1 MPLRGKL
8 VNLGDKLNEMT
19 ERNAYMKNVF
29 ELTQKEEQEKTLQM
43 LQQPDRDVSMTYGES
58 PKNMRLSHSMT
69 DANRSLN
76 ITQNTGQISGMAQRT
91 EPLITKAY
99 DAFRKHKSLHRG

>member
-19 ERNAYMKNVF
+19 ERNEYMKNVF

-43 LQQPDRDVSMTYGES
+43 L
-58 PKNMRLSHSMT
+58 
-69 DANRSLN
+69 
-76 ITQNTGQISGMAQRT
+76 
-91 EPLITKAY
+91 
-99 DAFRKHKSLHRG
+99 

>member
-29 ELTQKEEQEKTLQM
+29 ELTQKEEQATSRSRTRGGPDDLKSGHLCENKTVLC
-43 LQQPDRDVSMTYGES
+43 
-58 PKNMRLSHSMT
+58 
-69 DANRSLN
+69 
-76 ITQNTGQISGMAQRT
+76 
-91 EPLITKAY
+91 
-99 DAFRKHKSLHRG
+99 